1 MTNIVLCG
9 SMKVKDKILEVANQ
23 LEEKGYNVLLP
34 VECMKDLDKIVAS
47 RSHLDR
53 ICNPDTDIVLIVN
66 ATKNNIENYI
76 GPNSFAEIA
85 FGFYFGKKV
94 YLLND
99 IYQPYED
106 ELIGWK
112 ITPLNGNLELI
123 EK

>member
-9 SMKVKDKILEVANQ
+9 SMKVKDKMLEVANQ

-34 VECMKDLDKIVAS
+34 VECMKGLNKIIAS
-47 RSHLDR
+47 RAHLDR

-106 ELIGWK
+106 ELVGWK
-112 ITPLNGNLELI
+112 ITPLNGDLELI

>member
-34 VECMKDLDKIVAS
+34 VECMKGLDKIIAS
-47 RSHLDR
+47 RAHLDR

-99 IYQPYED
+99 IYQPYEG
-106 ELIGWK
+106 ELVGWK
-112 ITPLNGNLELI
+112 ITPLNGDLELI

>member
-9 SMKVKDKILEVANQ
+9 SMKVKDKILEVANP

-34 VECMKDLDKIVAS
+34 VECMKGLDKIIAS
-47 RSHLDR
+47 RAHLDR

-106 ELIGWK
+106 ELVGWK
-112 ITPLNGNLELI
+112 ITPLNGDLELI

>member
-34 VECMKDLDKIVAS
+34 VECMKGLDKIIAS
-47 RSHLDR
+47 RAHLDR

-85 FGFYFGKKV
+85 FGFNFGKKV

-106 ELIGWK
+106 ELVGWK
-112 ITPLNGNLELI
+112 ITPLNGDLELI

>member
-66 ATKNNIENYI
+66 ATKNNIENY
-76 GPNSFAEIA
+76 AK
-85 FGFYFGKKV
+85 GKFKNQ
-94 YLLND
+94 YAYITND
-99 IYQPYED
+99 HLPPEEHIPIYD
-106 ELIGWK
+106 LI
-112 ITPLNGNLELI
+112 NQSN
-123 EK
+123 

>member
-34 VECMKDLDKIVAS
+34 VECMKGLDKIIAS
-47 RSHLDR
+47 RAHLDR

-66 ATKNNIENYI
+66 ATKNNIEDYI
-76 GPNSFAEIA
+76 DPNSFAEIA

-106 ELIGWK
+106 ELVGWK
-112 ITPLNGNLELI
+112 ITPLNGDLELI